1 MVDVISKYKDAFV
14 DIMMVEEL
22 GIFHIIHKGIIE
34 NADD

>member
-22 GIFHIIHKGIIE
+22 GIKKIKIQV
-34 NADD
+34 